1 MKAWIVLV
9 SAMWMAGAQAQTLNG
24 VKVEPANAKVG
35 EAVKI
40 TAMFDPTDNVNCG
53 IRLRF
58 GDGTESLVR
67 LNKANEIPHVVS
79 RSYAKAG
86 QFKIEANPV
95 KVGGSFKCAGKT
107 QSTMLTVAAPAPV
120 AAAPA
125 SAPTAAA
132 KTPEANKPALCPE
145 GWTWPKPD
153 KTPKPKPLTVVPK
166 QVPKCQSP
174 NSAAPVI

>member
-125 SAPTAAA
+125 SAPTAAT

-145 GWTWPKPD
+145 GWTLAKAGQNAKTKAFNCSAKAGTKVPEPK
-153 KTPKPKPLTVVPK
+153 LS
-166 QVPKCQSP
+166 C
-174 NSAAPVI
+174 PVI